1 MPALLCIF
9 HLRTTN
15 SSSPEPGCQCTSH
28 RVWDTSTVWDPLLH
42 TQGCMSPNCRVLDL
56 AHQDTQA
63 LTRLWLLH
71 SPDMESGWNCREGR
85 NERGKKRLIVR
96 ELRVGNFTGCPEQSL
111 EETQALSTA
120 PLTPRGDLWAGNYA

>member
-1 MPALLCIF
+1 
-9 HLRTTN
+9 
-15 SSSPEPGCQCTSH
+15 
-28 RVWDTSTVWDPLLH
+28 
-42 TQGCMSPNCRVLDL
+42 MSPNCRVLDL

-63 LTRLWLLH
+63 LTGLWLLH

-96 ELRVGNFTGCPEQSL
+96 KLRVGNFTGCPEQSL